1 MQTILVFT
9 SGTMSLPRKIAGI
22 QRFARQRNW
31 NVQQI
36 AAPATSAKVRRLI
49 DFWRPA
55 GCIVEASGGL
65 KLGPKPFAD
74 TPVVFLDQDPAIVA
88 GDAPLVRHD
97 PAAIAALAAKEL
109 MTIAKHYAFIDWF
122 TPIYW
127 AADKRVAFREIL
139 DLHGHPCHIFTP
151 PPSDHARPL
160 AFQKRL
166 RQWVARLPVPCG
178 IFAVNDSLG
187 AAVIAAAAA
196 CGRAIPEDISVVGVD
211 DDEAVCENT
220 HPTMSSILPDFEGTG
235 YRAAELLSKLI
246 DNSRTHPRTIELMP
260 PLRVV
265 RRQST
270 RLFAETDAKVAEAV
284 EYIRL
289 HVTSDIRAC
298 DVAGLFPCS
307 RRLAEIRF
315 RRVTGRSFLDEI
327 AAVRMERTFDLLRRS
342 DVAISAVAD
351 LCGWPSVCIFHRR
364 FKALTGLA
372 PGTWRR
378 QNTPA

>member
-65 KLGPKPFAD
+65 KLGPKPFGGV
-74 TPVVFLDQDPAIVA
+74 PVVFLDQDPAIVA

-97 PAAIAALAAKEL
+97 PAAIATLAAKEL
-109 MTIAKHYAFIDWF
+109 MPIARHYAFIDWF
-122 TPIYW
+122 TPVYW
-127 AADKRVAFREIL
+127 AADKRAVFREIL

-151 PPSDHARPL
+151 HPSDQTRPL

-166 RQWVARLPVPCG
+166 RQWVARLPAPCG

-196 CGRAIPEDISVVGVD
+196 CGRAIPDDISVVGVD

-235 YRAAELLSKLI
+235 YRTAELLSKLI
-246 DNSRTHPRTIELMP
+246 DNSHP
-260 PLRVV
+260 PLGQSNLCRPCAWCAANPRVFSPKRMPRWPRPSSTSVSMSLRAFARAMSQSFSPV
-265 RRQST
+265 R
-270 RLFAETDAKVAEAV
+270 D
-284 EYIRL
+284 
-289 HVTSDIRAC
+289 
-298 DVAGLFPCS
+298 
-307 RRLAEIRF
+307 
-315 RRVTGRSFLDEI
+315 
-327 AAVRMERTFDLLRRS
+327 
-342 DVAISAVAD
+342 
-351 LCGWPSVCIFHRR
+351 GWPRYVS
-364 FKALTGLA
+364 AE
-372 PGTWRR
+372 
-378 QNTPA
+378 